1 MSQGYTLMKRIGK
14 GAGHAP
20 RSVDMQKSQTKQ
32 LLFLYVKF
40 FLRDNAHV
48 KQFLEFFEFIS
59 SGGLL
64 NYSGAFG
71 LFKDCSTLSKSA
83 IMLLTTSLS
92 GSPILISSPSV
103 SIIKYPPIA
112 DHD

>member
-48 KQFLEFFEFIS
+48 KQFLEFFEILS

-64 NYSGAFG
+64 NYSRRFLGFSRIAVHYQNR
-71 LFKDCSTLSKSA
+71 DNA
-83 IMLLTTSLS
+83 IDNISLRLTYSY
-92 GSPILISSPSV
+92 
-103 SIIKYPPIA
+103 IIAKRIDY
-112 DHD
+112 